1 MKTAEE
7 WANEIYSRLINTK
20 SQDLY
25 LSIKNYIVAIQ
36 NDALETIET
45 KTKEKFIK
53 LHGMSVRG
61 RAYNEA
67 CNDIIDDVKNLKN
80 NI

>member
-1 MKTAEE
+1 MVLTTHKHTVNL
-7 WANEIYSRLINTK
+7 WAT
-20 SQDLY
+20 
-25 LSIKNYIVAIQ
+25 Q